1 MIKHSVALW
10 VVAATFILAPIAV
23 AGPQAIP
30 PQAVA
35 VLYNSS
41 ERKSKALAEYYARK
55 RSIPIGNLVGFPLPT
70 TDSMSRVDYNAQLRD
85 PLLKHFENEGWMKR
99 KAVPGGGIQPVE
111 NSVRVLVTMRGV
123 PFKISRT
130 PDTIPPE
137 AKKRRH
143 YIPSEHGNEASVD
156 SELSLLGI
164 TGYPIKGSINNPYF
178 GQDDSVM
185 APSHTSFLTVGRIDG
200 PSYPLC
206 QQLIDDAIAT
216 EESGLWGM
224 SYLDLSRKGE
234 GYEVGDEWIK
244 TIGALNHRVGIPT
257 VLDANRDTFVTNYPM
272 RDPAVYFGWYTD
284 QRNGP
289 LLNPKFKFRQGAVA
303 VHLHSFSAF
312 ELRNPNK
319 RWTGPLLAKGAAA
332 TLGNV
337 YEPFLRQTHHL
348 HVFYDRLLK
357 GYTLVEAAAMAIPKF
372 SWQGVVL
379 GDPLYRPFVVRDP
392 LSLSKDSDREYKAL
406 RTGFERWGKEPAT
419 LVAKLRTAAARM
431 NSGVLYE
438 ALGLYYL
445 NGGKPKEA
453 AAFFASAHDK
463 YLPFPDKLR
472 TTLHAIEIERQ
483 AGNKQQAVLHLRKLE
498 ALFVKLTAETPPED
512 VPPEGKAI
520 TALLSI
526 LDPPAPPLVDPDKK
540 KKE

>member
-1 MIKHSVALW
+1 MIKHSAALW
-10 VVAATFILAPIAV
+10 ALAAALIPAPITA
-23 AGPQAIP
+23 AGPKAIP
-30 PQAVA
+30 PKAIA
-35 VLYNSS
+35 VLYNSA
-41 ERKSKALAEYYARK
+41 EPKSKALAEYYARA
-55 RSIPIGNLVGFPLPT
+55 RVIPRKNLVGLPLPT

-85 PLLKHFENEGWMKR
+85 PLLQHFEEKGWMKR
-99 KAVPGGGIQPVE
+99 EAVQGGGIQPVE
-111 NSVRVLVTMRGV
+111 NSVRVLVTLRGV

-143 YIPSEHGNEASVD
+143 YIASEHGNEASVD

-164 TGYPIKGSINNPYF
+164 SGYPIKGSINNPYF
-178 GQDDSVM
+178 GQDDSIM

-206 QQLIDDAIAT
+206 QSLIDDAIAT
-216 EESGLWGM
+216 EKDGLWGM
-224 SYLDLSRKGE
+224 SYLDLARKGK
-234 GYEVGDEWIK
+234 GYEIGDQWIQA
-244 TIGALNHRVGIPT
+244 IGALNHRVGIPS
-257 VLDANRDTFVTNYPM
+257 VLDDNRDTFVTNYPM
-272 RDPAVYFGWYTD
+272 KDSAVYFGWYTD
-284 QRNGP
+284 HRNGP
-289 LLNPKFKFRQGAVA
+289 LLNPKFRFRRGAVA

-312 ELRNPNK
+312 ELRNPQK
-319 RWTGPLLAKGAAA
+319 RWVGPLLAKGAAA

-337 YEPFLRQTHHL
+337 YEPFLLQTHHL
-348 HVFYDRLLK
+348 HIFYDRLLK
-357 GYTLVEAAAMAIPKF
+357 GYTLAEAAAMAIPKF

-392 LSLSKDSDREYKAL
+392 LSLSKDADREYKAL
-406 RTGFERWGKEPAT
+406 RTGFERWAGEPGT

-431 NSGVLYE
+431 NSGTLYE
-438 ALGLYYL
+438 ALGLYFL
-445 NGGKPKEA
+445 QSGKPQEA

-463 YLPFPDKLR
+463 YLPFADKLR
-472 TTLHAIEIERQ
+472 VTLHIIEIERQ
-483 AGNKQQAVLHLRKLE
+483 AGNKQQAVLHLRQLE
-498 ALFVKLTAETPPED
+498 ARFVQLTAETPAKD